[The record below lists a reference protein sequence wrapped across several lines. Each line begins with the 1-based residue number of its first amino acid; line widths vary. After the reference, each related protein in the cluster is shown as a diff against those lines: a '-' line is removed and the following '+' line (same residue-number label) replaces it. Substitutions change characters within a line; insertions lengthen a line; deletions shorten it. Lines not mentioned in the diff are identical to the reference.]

1 MDASDDE
8 TSKSIDSD
16 KTTSEKEVLELVK
29 SFYAALTTGDQ
40 DALESIYSQSNSKEV
55 SEVRTIGK
63 FIRKVCIVRCRLAY
77 SWILIFLQQ
86 VIDMGGRIDSWKDCL
101 AEGAR
106 PSEMQV
112 SGADATVYSDTEAYT
127 TCIEFPANTGMDS
140 ASLLA
145 VQRFVRANKNEPWK
159 LDLHQTI
166 PWNLETKAQGTL
178 QCDCRGC
185 VALTRGNERRTFGGI
200 IG

>member
-1 MDASDDE
+1 MGQFLRPFDFLDASDDE
-8 TSKSIDSD
+8 KTKNIDSD
-16 KTTSEKEVLELVK
+16 NTTSEKEVLELVK

-40 DALESIYSQSNSKEV
+40 DALESIYSQSNSEEV
-55 SEVRTIGK
+55 SE
-63 FIRKVCIVRCRLAY
+63 
-77 SWILIFLQQ
+77 

-112 SGADATVYSDTEAYT
+112 PGADATVISDTEAYT

-145 VQRFVRANKNEPWK
+145 VQRFTRGGKSGSSWK
-159 LDLHQTI
+159 LDL
-166 PWNLETKAQGTL
+166 
-178 QCDCRGC
+178 
-185 VALTRGNERRTFGGI
+185 
-200 IG
+200 